1 MKGGCIMYE
10 PSEKT
15 LENISDLVKT
25 FNRRIGQA
33 KRKTPI
39 QYQQYLPQKMT
50 VAKFLETV
58 GSYKDVQAQAK
69 ALMEK
74 NIIPQFGKSGAKP
87 TKLQVARYES
97 VKNLENKRLAETQ
110 DVERYDEGKPTGIE
124 RVKKRSKA
132 FVIRKK
138 AEEFTPLELE
148 IRIRQLERR
157 QTQEYK
163 KEKEKQWAENYKKAV
178 EINFPTF
185 SKKILKEVEKVPKKN
200 FMIWVQQE
208 DFLDIDYVYD
218 KSEEQEKAS
227 NYLENLR
234 RRIAYEKEKG
244 NL

>member
-1 MKGGCIMYE
+1 MYE

-15 LENISDLVKT
+15 LENIADLVKT

-33 KRKTPI
+33 KRKTPM

-74 NIIPQFGKSGAKP
+74 DIIPQFGKIGANP

-110 DVERYDEGKPTGIE
+110 EVERYDEGKPTGIE

-132 FVIRKK
+132 FEIRKK

-163 KEKEKQWAENYKKAV
+163 KEKEKQWTENYKKAV

-185 SKKILKEVEKVPKKN
+185 SKKILQEVEKVPKKN
-200 FMIWVQQE
+200 FMLWVQQE

>member
-1 MKGGCIMYE
+1 MYE

-58 GSYKDVQAQAK
+58 GSYKDVQAQAR
-69 ALMEK
+69 ALMARD
-74 NIIPQFGKSGAKP
+74 IIPQFGKSDAKP
-87 TKLQVARYES
+87 TKLQIARYES

-132 FVIRKK
+132 FEIRKK

>member
-1 MKGGCIMYE
+1 MYQ
-10 PSEKT
+10 PSERT
-15 LENISDLVKT
+15 LENIADLVKT
-25 FNRRIGQA
+25 FNRRVGQA

-58 GSYKDVQAQAK
+58 GSYKDVQAQAR
-69 ALMEK
+69 ALMARD
-74 NIIPQFGKSGAKP
+74 IIPEFGKADAKP

-97 VKNLENKRLAETQ
+97 VKNLENKRLADTQ
-110 DVERYDEGKPTGIE
+110 EIERYDGGKPTGIG
-124 RVKKRSKA
+124 RVKKRSKS
-132 FVIRKK
+132 FEIRKK

-157 QTQEYK
+157 QTQAYK
-163 KEKEKQWAENYKKAV
+163 KEKERQWIDNYKKAV

-185 SKKILKEVEKVPKKN
+185 SKKILQEVEKVPKKN

>member
-1 MKGGCIMYE
+1 MYE

-15 LENISDLVKT
+15 LENIGDLVKT

-58 GSYKDVQAQAK
+58 GSYKDVRAQAR
-69 ALMEK
+69 ALMAK
-74 NIIPQFGKSGAKP
+74 DIIPQFGKSGAKP

-110 DVERYDEGKPTGIE
+110 EIERYDEGKPTGIE
-124 RVKKRSKA
+124 RIKKRSKA
-132 FVIRKK
+132 FEIRKK

-157 QTQEYK
+157 QTQSYK
-163 KEKEKQWAENYKKAV
+163 QEKEKQWSDNYIKAV
-178 EINFPTF
+178 ETNFPTF
-185 SKKILKEVEKVPKKN
+185 SKKILQEVGKVPKEI
-200 FMIWVQQE
+200 FMKWVQQE

-234 RRIAYEKEKG
+234 RRIEYEKEKD

>member
-1 MKGGCIMYE
+1 MYE

-50 VAKFLETV
+50 VVKFLETV

-74 NIIPQFGKSGAKP
+74 DIIPQFGKSGAKP

-97 VKNLENKRLAETQ
+97 VKNLENKRLAEIQ
-110 DVERYDEGKPTGIE
+110 GVERYDEGKPTGIE
-124 RVKKRSKA
+124 RIKKRSKA
-132 FVIRKK
+132 FEIRKK

-163 KEKEKQWAENYKKAV
+163 KEKEKQWEENYKKAV
-178 EINFPTF
+178 EVNFPTF
-185 SKKILKEVEKVPKKN
+185 SKKILQEVEKVPKKN
-200 FMIWVQQE
+200 FMVWVQQE

-234 RRIAYEKEKG
+234 RRIAHEKEKG

>member
-1 MKGGCIMYE
+1 MYE

-25 FNRRIGQA
+25 FNRRVGQA
-33 KRKTPI
+33 KRRTPI

-50 VAKFLETV
+50 VVKFLETV
-58 GSYKDVQAQAK
+58 GSYKDVQAQAR
-69 ALMEK
+69 ALMARD
-74 NIIPQFGKSGAKP
+74 IIPEFGKAGAKP

-97 VKNLENKRLAETQ
+97 VKNLENKRLSETQ

-124 RVKKRSKA
+124 RIKKRSKA
-132 FVIRKK
+132 FEIRKK

-178 EINFPTF
+178 EVNFPTF
-185 SKKILKEVEKVPKKN
+185 SKKILQEVEKVPKKN

>member
-1 MKGGCIMYE
+1 MYE

-58 GSYKDVQAQAK
+58 GSYKDVQAQAR
-69 ALMEK
+69 ALMARH
-74 NIIPQFGKSGAKP
+74 IIPEFGKSGAKP

-110 DVERYDEGKPTGIE
+110 VVERYDKGKPTGVE
-124 RVKKRSKA
+124 RIKKRSKA
-132 FVIRKK
+132 FEIRKK

-148 IRIRQLERR
+148 IRITQLERR

-163 KEKEKQWAENYKKAV
+163 KEKEKQWIENYRKAV

-185 SKKILKEVEKVPKKN
+185 SKKILQEVEKIPKKN

>member
-1 MKGGCIMYE
+1 MYE

-15 LENISDLVKT
+15 IENIADLVKN

-58 GSYKDVQAQAK
+58 GSYKDVQAQAR
-69 ALMEK
+69 ALMAK
-74 NIIPQFGKSGAKP
+74 DIIPQFGEIGAKP

-97 VKNLENKRLAETQ
+97 AKNLENKRLAETQ
-110 DVERYDEGKPTGIE
+110 DIERYDAGKPTGIE
-124 RVKKRSKA
+124 RIKKRSKA
-132 FVIRKK
+132 FEIRKK

-157 QTQEYK
+157 QTQAYK
-163 KEKEKQWAENYKKAV
+163 KEKERQWVDNYKKAI

-185 SKKILKEVEKVPKKN
+185 SKKILQEVEKIPKKN

>member
-1 MKGGCIMYE
+1 MYE

-15 LENISDLVKT
+15 IENIADLVKN

-58 GSYKDVQAQAK
+58 GSYKDVQAQAR
-69 ALMEK
+69 ALMAK
-74 NIIPQFGKSGAKP
+74 DIIPQFGEIGAKP
-87 TKLQVARYES
+87 TSLQVARYES
-97 VKNLENKRLAETQ
+97 AKNLENKRLAETQ
-110 DVERYDEGKPTGIE
+110 DIERYDVGKPTGIE
-124 RVKKRSKA
+124 RIKKRSKA
-132 FVIRKK
+132 FEIRKK

-157 QTQEYK
+157 QTQAYK
-163 KEKEKQWAENYKKAV
+163 KEKERQWVDNYKKAI

-185 SKKILKEVEKVPKKN
+185 SKKILQEVEKIPKKN

>member
-1 MKGGCIMYE
+1 MYE

-58 GSYKDVQAQAK
+58 GSYKDVRAQAK
-69 ALMEK
+69 ALMAK
-74 NIIPQFGKSGAKP
+74 DIIPQFGKSGAKP

-124 RVKKRSKA
+124 RIKKRSKA
-132 FVIRKK
+132 FEIRKK

-157 QTQEYK
+157 QTQSYK
-163 KEKEKQWAENYKKAV
+163 QEKEKQWSDNYIKAV

-185 SKKILKEVEKVPKKN
+185 SKKILQEVGKIPKEK
-200 FMIWVQQE
+200 FMKWVQQE

-234 RRIAYEKEKG
+234 RRIEYEKEKG

>member
-1 MKGGCIMYE
+1 MYE

-69 ALMEK
+69 ALMTK
-74 NIIPQFGKSGAKP
+74 DIIPQFGKSGAKP
-87 TKLQVARYES
+87 TKLQEARYES

-110 DVERYDEGKPTGIE
+110 EVERYDEGKPTGIE

-132 FVIRKK
+132 FEIRKK

-157 QTQEYK
+157 QTKEYK

-185 SKKILKEVEKVPKKN
+185 SKKILQEVEKVPKKN
-200 FMIWVQQE
+200 FMLWVQQE

>member
-1 MKGGCIMYE
+1 MYE

-58 GSYKDVQAQAK
+58 GSYKDVQEQAK
-69 ALMEK
+69 ALMTK
-74 NIIPQFGKSGAKP
+74 DIIPQFGKSGAKP
-87 TKLQVARYES
+87 TKLQEARYES

-110 DVERYDEGKPTGIE
+110 EVERYDEGKPTGIE

-132 FVIRKK
+132 FEIRKK

-185 SKKILKEVEKVPKKN
+185 SKKILQEVEKVPKKN
-200 FMIWVQQE
+200 FMLWVQQE

>member
-1 MKGGCIMYE
+1 MYE

-50 VAKFLETV
+50 VVKFLETV

-74 NIIPQFGKSGAKP
+74 DIIPQFGKSGAKP

-110 DVERYDEGKPTGIE
+110 EVERYDKGKPTGIE
-124 RVKKRSKA
+124 RIKKRSKV
-132 FVIRKK
+132 FEIRKK
-138 AEEFTPLELE
+138 AEEFTPVELE

-157 QTQEYK
+157 QTQDYK
-163 KEKEKQWAENYKKAV
+163 KEKEKQWVENYKKAV
-178 EINFPTF
+178 EVNFPTF

>member
-1 MKGGCIMYE
+1 MYE

-69 ALMEK
+69 ALMAK
-74 NIIPQFGKSGAKP
+74 DIIPQFGKSGAKP
-87 TKLQVARYES
+87 TKLQEARYES

-110 DVERYDEGKPTGIE
+110 EVERYDEGKPTGID

-132 FVIRKK
+132 FEIRKK

-163 KEKEKQWAENYKKAV
+163 KEKEQQWAENYKKAV

-185 SKKILKEVEKVPKKN
+185 SRKILQEVEKVPKKN
-200 FMIWVQQE
+200 FMLWVQQE

>member
-1 MKGGCIMYE
+1 MYE

-50 VAKFLETV
+50 VSKFLETV
-58 GSYKDVQAQAK
+58 GSYKDVQAQAR
-69 ALMEK
+69 ALMAK
-74 NIIPQFGKSGAKP
+74 DIIPEFGKSGAKP
-87 TKLQVARYES
+87 TKLQEARYES

-132 FVIRKK
+132 FEIRKK

-163 KEKEKQWAENYKKAV
+163 KEKEKQWTENYKKAV

-185 SKKILKEVEKVPKKN
+185 SKKILQEVEKVPKKN

>member
-1 MKGGCIMYE
+1 M
-10 PSEKT
+10 
-15 LENISDLVKT
+15 
-25 FNRRIGQA
+25 
-33 KRKTPI
+33 
-39 QYQQYLPQKMT
+39 
-50 VAKFLETV
+50 
-58 GSYKDVQAQAK
+58 
-69 ALMEK
+69 
-74 NIIPQFGKSGAKP
+74 
-87 TKLQVARYES
+87 
-97 VKNLENKRLAETQ
+97 AETQ
-110 DVERYDEGKPTGIE
+110 EVERYADGKPTGIE
-124 RVKKRSKA
+124 RIKKRSKA
-132 FVIRKK
+132 FEIRKK

-163 KEKEKQWAENYKKAV
+163 KEKEKQWEENYKKAV

-185 SKKILKEVEKVPKKN
+185 SKKILQEVEKVPKKN

>member
-1 MKGGCIMYE
+1 MYE

-33 KRKTPI
+33 KRKTPT

-50 VAKFLETV
+50 VVKFLETV

-74 NIIPQFGKSGAKP
+74 DIIPQFGKSEAKP

-110 DVERYDEGKPTGIE
+110 EVERYDKGKPTGIE
-124 RVKKRSKA
+124 RIKKRSKA
-132 FVIRKK
+132 FEIRKK

-157 QTQEYK
+157 QTQDYK
-163 KEKEKQWAENYKKAV
+163 KEKEKQWVENYKKAV

-185 SKKILKEVEKVPKKN
+185 SKKILQEVEKIPKKN

>member
-1 MKGGCIMYE
+1 MYE

-15 LENISDLVKT
+15 LENISDLVKN

-39 QYQQYLPQKMT
+39 QYQHYLPQKMT

-58 GSYKDVQAQAK
+58 GSYKDVQAQAR
-69 ALMEK
+69 ALMAK
-74 NIIPQFGKSGAKP
+74 DIIPQFGESGAKP
-87 TKLQVARYES
+87 TSLQVARYES
-97 VKNLENKRLAETQ
+97 AKNLENKRLAETQ
-110 DVERYDEGKPTGIE
+110 DIERYDEGKPTGIE
-124 RVKKRSKA
+124 RIKKRSKA
-132 FVIRKK
+132 FEIRKK

-157 QTQEYK
+157 QTQAYK
-163 KEKEKQWAENYKKAV
+163 KEKEKQWADNYKKAV

-185 SKKILKEVEKVPKKN
+185 SKKILQEVEKVPKKN

>member
-1 MKGGCIMYE
+1 MKGGCNMYE

-58 GSYKDVQAQAK
+58 GSYKDVQAQAR
-69 ALMEK
+69 ALMARD
-74 NIIPQFGKSGAKP
+74 IIPQFGKSGAKP

-110 DVERYDEGKPTGIE
+110 DVERYDDGKPTGIE
-124 RVKKRSKA
+124 RVKKRSRA
-132 FVIRKK
+132 FEIRKK

-157 QTQEYK
+157 QTQVYK
-163 KEKEKQWAENYKKAV
+163 KEKEKQWVDNYKKAV

-185 SKKILKEVEKVPKKN
+185 SKKILQEVEKVPKKN
-200 FMIWVQQE
+200 FMMWVQQE

>member
-1 MKGGCIMYE
+1 MYE

-58 GSYKDVQAQAK
+58 GSYKDVQAQAR
-69 ALMEK
+69 ALMERD
-74 NIIPQFGKSGAKP
+74 IIPEFGKSDAKP
-87 TKLQVARYES
+87 TKLQTARYES
-97 VKNLENKRLAETQ
+97 VKDLENKRIKAIKE
-110 DVERYDEGKPTGIE
+110 VERYDDGKPTGIP
-124 RVKKRSKA
+124 RVKKRSKI
-132 FVIRKK
+132 FEIRKK

-185 SKKILKEVEKVPKKN
+185 SKKILQEVEKVPKKN

>member
-1 MKGGCIMYE
+1 MYE

-15 LENISDLVKT
+15 IENIADLVKT

-39 QYQQYLPQKMT
+39 QYHRYLPQKMT

-58 GSYKDVQAQAK
+58 GSYKDVQAQAR
-69 ALMEK
+69 ALMAK
-74 NIIPQFGKSGAKP
+74 DIIPLFGISGAKP

-97 VKNLENKRLAETQ
+97 AKNLENKRLAETQ
-110 DVERYDEGKPTGIE
+110 DIERYDEGKPTGIE

-132 FVIRKK
+132 FEIRKK

-157 QTQEYK
+157 QTQAYK
-163 KEKEKQWAENYKKAV
+163 KEKERQWIENYKKAV

-185 SKKILKEVEKVPKKN
+185 SKKILQEVEKVPKKN

-208 DFLDIDYVYD
+208 DFIDIDYVYD

>member
-1 MKGGCIMYE
+1 MYE

-50 VAKFLETV
+50 VVKFLETV

-74 NIIPQFGKSGAKP
+74 DIIPQFGKSGAKP

-97 VKNLENKRLAETQ
+97 VKNLENKRLAEIQ

-124 RVKKRSKA
+124 RIKKRSKA
-132 FVIRKK
+132 FEIRKK

-163 KEKEKQWAENYKKAV
+163 KEKEKQWEENYKKAV
-178 EINFPTF
+178 EVNFPTF
-185 SKKILKEVEKVPKKN
+185 SKKILQEVEKVPKKN
-200 FMIWVQQE
+200 FMVWVQQE

-234 RRIAYEKEKG
+234 RRIAHEKEKG

>member
-1 MKGGCIMYE
+1 MYE

-50 VAKFLETV
+50 VSKFLETV

-69 ALMEK
+69 ALMAK
-74 NIIPQFGKSGAKP
+74 DIIPQFGKSGAKP

-97 VKNLENKRLAETQ
+97 VKNLENKRLAEIQ
-110 DVERYDEGKPTGIE
+110 EVERYDDGKPTGIE

-132 FVIRKK
+132 FEIRKK

-157 QTQEYK
+157 QTQAYK
-163 KEKEKQWAENYKKAV
+163 KEKEKQWAENYEKAV

-185 SKKILKEVEKVPKKN
+185 SKKILQEVKKVPKKN

-234 RRIAYEKEKG
+234 RRIAYETEKG

>member
-1 MKGGCIMYE
+1 MYE

-15 LENISDLVKT
+15 IENIADLVKN

-58 GSYKDVQAQAK
+58 GSYKDVQAQAR
-69 ALMEK
+69 ALMAK
-74 NIIPQFGKSGAKP
+74 DIIPQFGEIGAKP
-87 TKLQVARYES
+87 TSLQVARYES
-97 VKNLENKRLAETQ
+97 AKNLENKRLAETQ
-110 DVERYDEGKPTGIE
+110 DIERYDEGKPTGIE
-124 RVKKRSKA
+124 RIKKRSKA
-132 FVIRKK
+132 FEIRKK

-157 QTQEYK
+157 QTQAYK
-163 KEKEKQWAENYKKAV
+163 KEKERQWVDNYKKAI

-185 SKKILKEVEKVPKKN
+185 SKKILQEVEKIPKKN

>member
-1 MKGGCIMYE
+1 MYE

-50 VAKFLETV
+50 VEKFLETV

-74 NIIPQFGKSGAKP
+74 DIIPQFGKSGAKP

-97 VKNLENKRLAETQ
+97 VKNLENKRLAEAQ
-110 DVERYDEGKPTGIE
+110 VVERYDKGNPTGIE

-132 FVIRKK
+132 FEIRKK

-185 SKKILKEVEKVPKKN
+185 SKKILQEVEKVPKKD

-234 RRIAYEKEKG
+234 RRIAYEKEKD

>member
-1 MKGGCIMYE
+1 MYE

-25 FNRRIGQA
+25 FNRRVGQA

-58 GSYKDVQAQAK
+58 GSYKDVRAQAR
-69 ALMEK
+69 ALMAK
-74 NIIPQFGKSGAKP
+74 DIIPQFGKSGAKP

-110 DVERYDEGKPTGIE
+110 DVERYEEGKPTGIE
-124 RVKKRSKA
+124 RIKKRSKA
-132 FVIRKK
+132 FEIRKK

-157 QTQEYK
+157 QTQSYK
-163 KEKEKQWAENYKKAV
+163 QEKEKQWSDNYIKAV

-185 SKKILKEVEKVPKKN
+185 SKKILQEVGKVPKEI
-200 FMIWVQQE
+200 FMKWVQQE

-234 RRIAYEKEKG
+234 RRIEYEKEKS

>member
-1 MKGGCIMYE
+1 MYE

-50 VAKFLETV
+50 VEKFLETV

-74 NIIPQFGKSGAKP
+74 DIIPQFGKSGAKP

-97 VKNLENKRLAETQ
+97 VKNLENKRLAEAQ
-110 DVERYDEGKPTGIE
+110 VVERYDKGKPTGIE

-132 FVIRKK
+132 FEIRKK

-185 SKKILKEVEKVPKKN
+185 SKKILQEVEKVPKKD

-234 RRIAYEKEKG
+234 RRIAYEKEKD

>member
-1 MKGGCIMYE
+1 MYE

-15 LENISDLVKT
+15 LENISDLVKN

-50 VAKFLETV
+50 VSKFLETV

-69 ALMEK
+69 ALMTK
-74 NIIPQFGKSGAKP
+74 DIIPQFGKSDAKP
-87 TKLQVARYES
+87 TKLQEARYES
-97 VKNLENKRLAETQ
+97 VKDLENKRIKKVKE
-110 DVERYDEGKPTGIE
+110 VERYDEGRPTGIF
-124 RVKKRSKA
+124 RVKKRSKV
-132 FVIRKK
+132 FEIRKK

-157 QTQEYK
+157 QTQAYK
-163 KEKEKQWAENYKKAV
+163 KEKERQWADNYKKAI

-185 SKKILKEVEKVPKKN
+185 SKKILQEVEKIPKKN

>member
-1 MKGGCIMYE
+1 MYE

-58 GSYKDVQAQAK
+58 GSYKDVQAQAR
-69 ALMEK
+69 ALMAK
-74 NIIPQFGKSGAKP
+74 DIIPQFGKSGAKP
-87 TKLQVARYES
+87 TKLQEARYES
-97 VKNLENKRLAETQ
+97 VKDLENKRLAETQ
-110 DVERYDEGKPTGIE
+110 EVERYDEGKPTGIE

-132 FVIRKK
+132 FEIRKK

-185 SKKILKEVEKVPKKN
+185 SRKILQEVEKVPKKN

>member
-1 MKGGCIMYE
+1 MYE

-15 LENISDLVKT
+15 IENIADLVKN

-58 GSYKDVQAQAK
+58 GSYKDVQAQAR
-69 ALMEK
+69 ALMAK
-74 NIIPQFGKSGAKP
+74 DIIPQFGESGAKP
-87 TKLQVARYES
+87 TSLQVARYES
-97 VKNLENKRLAETQ
+97 AKNLENKRLAETQ
-110 DVERYDEGKPTGIE
+110 DIERYDEGKPTGIE
-124 RVKKRSKA
+124 RIKKRSKA
-132 FVIRKK
+132 FEIRKK

-157 QTQEYK
+157 QTQAYK
-163 KEKEKQWAENYKKAV
+163 KEKEKQWADNYKKAV

-185 SKKILKEVEKVPKKN
+185 SKKILQEVEKVPKKN

-234 RRIAYEKEKG
+234 RRIEYEKEKG

>member
-1 MKGGCIMYE
+1 MYE

-39 QYQQYLPQKMT
+39 QYQQYLPQKIT
-50 VAKFLETV
+50 VEKFLETV

-69 ALMEK
+69 ALMAK
-74 NIIPQFGKSGAKP
+74 DIIPQFGKSGAKP
-87 TKLQVARYES
+87 TKLQEARYES

-110 DVERYDEGKPTGIE
+110 EVERYDEGKPTGIE

-132 FVIRKK
+132 FEIRKK

-163 KEKEKQWAENYKKAV
+163 KEKEKQWVENYKKAV
-178 EINFPTF
+178 EVNFPTF
-185 SKKILKEVEKVPKKN
+185 SKKILQEVEKVPKKN

>member
-1 MKGGCIMYE
+1 MYE

-50 VAKFLETV
+50 VTKFLETV
-58 GSYKDVQAQAK
+58 GSYKDVQAQAR
-69 ALMEK
+69 ALMARD
-74 NIIPQFGKSGAKP
+74 IIPEFGKVGAKP

-110 DVERYDEGKPTGIE
+110 EVERYAEGKPTGIE
-124 RVKKRSKA
+124 RIKKRSKA
-132 FVIRKK
+132 FEIRKK

-163 KEKEKQWAENYKKAV
+163 KEKEKQWIENYRKAV

-185 SKKILKEVEKVPKKN
+185 SKKILQEVEKIPKKN

>member
-1 MKGGCIMYE
+1 MYQ

-15 LENISDLVKT
+15 LENIADLVKT
-25 FNRRIGQA
+25 FNKRVGQA

-58 GSYKDVQAQAK
+58 GSYKDVRAQAR
-69 ALMEK
+69 ALMARD
-74 NIIPQFGKSGAKP
+74 IIPEFGKVGAKP
-87 TKLQVARYES
+87 TKLQTARYES
-97 VKNLENKRLAETQ
+97 VKVQENKRLAQMKEI
-110 DVERYDEGKPTGIE
+110 ERYEEGKPTGIE
-124 RVKKRSKA
+124 RIKKRSKT
-132 FVIRKK
+132 FEIRKK

-157 QTQEYK
+157 QTQTYK
-163 KEKEKQWAENYKKAV
+163 KEKERQWIDNYKKAI

-185 SKKILKEVEKVPKKN
+185 SKEILQTMEKVPRKN
-200 FMIWVQQE
+200 FMLWVEQE

-218 KSEEQEKAS
+218 KSDEQEKAS
-227 NYLENLR
+227 NYLENLK
-234 RRIAYEKEKG
+234 RRIEYEKEKG

>member
-1 MKGGCIMYE
+1 MYE

-50 VAKFLETV
+50 VSKFLETV
-58 GSYKDVQAQAK
+58 GSYKDVRAQAK
-69 ALMEK
+69 ALMAK
-74 NIIPQFGKSGAKP
+74 DIIPKFGKSGAKP
-87 TKLQVARYES
+87 TKLQIARYES

-132 FVIRKK
+132 FKIRKK

-157 QTQEYK
+157 QTKEYK
-163 KEKEKQWAENYKKAV
+163 KEKEKQWTENYKKAV

-185 SKKILKEVEKVPKKN
+185 SKKILQEIEKVPKKN
-200 FMIWVQQE
+200 FMLWVQQE

-244 NL
+244 NI